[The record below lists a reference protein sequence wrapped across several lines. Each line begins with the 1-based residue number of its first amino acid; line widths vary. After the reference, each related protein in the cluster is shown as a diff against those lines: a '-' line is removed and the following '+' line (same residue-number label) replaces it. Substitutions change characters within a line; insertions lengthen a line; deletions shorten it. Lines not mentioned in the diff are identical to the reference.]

1 MSSTTLNT
9 QKESPTAQAAATR
22 RPRLEGLQ
30 VFITGASR
38 GIGRQI
44 AVAMA
49 DEGAVL
55 TLAATNAELLEEVRV
70 QCASA
75 GTGSH
80 RTQLLDVTDR
90 SACFAAA
97 KSAQREH
104 GRIDVLINCA
114 GIYRSAPFLDTA
126 AADFQR
132 LLDVNLFGT
141 IHLSQ
146 AVLPG
151 MVAQGSGR
159 VINVASAA
167 GKWASPNQ
175 SAYNVSKHA
184 VVGLT
189 RCVAQE
195 MGRTGVTVNAIC
207 PGMVETDM
215 LTHNY
220 RRAESQANAPLDE
233 LIAPVLA
240 RVAMGRVLQARE
252 VADLAIFLAS
262 AESSGMTGQSL
273 VIDGGMLYV

>member
-1 MSSTTLNT
+1 MSSTTISAT
-9 QKESPTAQAAATR
+9 PAHAPAAGSAPRPGRLQGR
-22 RPRLEGLQ
+22 R

-38 GIGRQI
+38 GIGREI

-49 DEGAVL
+49 AEGALL
-55 TLAATNAELLEEVRV
+55 TLAATNPALLEEVRSA
-70 QCASA
+70 CAPSA
-75 GTGSH
+75 EGEH
-80 RTQLLDVTDR
+80 RTQVLDVTDR
-90 SACFAAA
+90 SACVAAVAAA
-97 KSAQREH
+97 QQAQ
-104 GRIDVLINCA
+104 GRIDVLVNCA
-114 GIYRSAPFLDTA
+114 GIYKAAAFLDTA
-126 AADFQR
+126 AADYQR

-151 MVAQGSGR
+151 MVERGMGR

-189 RCVAQE
+189 RCVALE
-195 MGRTGVTVNAIC
+195 FGRTGVTVNAIC

-215 LTHNY
+215 LTANY
-220 RRAESQANAPLDE
+220 RRTEGQGDAPLDE

-240 RVAMGRVLQARE
+240 RVAMGRVLQSRE
-252 VADLAIFLAS
+252 VADLAVFLAS
-262 AESSGMTGQSL
+262 GESSGMTGQSL
-273 VIDGGMLYV
+273 LVDGGMLFV